1 MDFSL
6 CFFLILPLFFIPSSS
21 TPPSYISEGSSLS
34 VDRPNDV
41 LTSPNGGFT
50 SGFYPVGDNAFIYA
64 VWFAKSFDR
73 TVVWTANR
81 DQPVNGKGSK
91 LLLQKG
97 GELMLTDAGKNTV
110 WTAATTTSTSV
121 QLILNDTGNLV
132 LSTSS
137 NTSLILWQSF
147 DSPTNTLLPHQLFTR
162 YTTLISSRSEKNYS
176 SGFYKLF
183 FDNNNVLGLLYSGPE
198 VSSIYWPD
206 PWLMVWDTGRTTYN
220 SSKVAVF
227 DSSGHFRSSDNL
239 EFKSSDSGLGPKRRL
254 TLDTDGNLRLYSLNE
269 MTGNWTITWQ
279 AMSDP
284 CRVHGIC
291 GPNGICSYGS
301 GAGRGCFCVPGYR
314 IRNSSDWSYGCELDQ
329 GYYLSG
335 DDQTVDFVSMGYLE
349 LYGYEYDV
357 YKNHTLK
364 SCKEKC
370 LNSAICKG
378 FLFKF
383 EEGMYNCY
391 AKSQLLNG
399 KSSPN
404 LLGTLYV
411 KLNLS
416 LKDNSFKPS
425 VKQIQLSCSG
435 GDSVTLNRTYKT
447 KGGSKFLEFLAWF
460 AAGVG
465 VVEMLG
471 VFALCFFVFRTPKD
485 FGPDAQGYFL
495 AVTTFKK
502 FSYAEIKKA
511 TRGFKEE
518 IGRGGY
524 GVVYKGTLLDDRV
537 AAIKRLDDAK
547 EGEAEFLA
555 ELSTIGRIN
564 HMNLIEMW
572 GYCVEGKHRLLVS
585 EYMEHGSL
593 ADNLNSSTLDSEK
606 RFSIAVGIAK
616 GLAYLHE
623 ECLEWVLHCDIKPQN
638 ILLDS
643 NYQPKVADFGLS
655 KLLNRGEGSNTNFSK
670 MRGTRGYMAPEWVF
684 NLPITSKVDVY
695 SYGIVVL
702 EMITGRSPVGL
713 HTTGR
718 SSVGFQY
725 TAIDGGGLVTW
736 MRKKQQGAVNS
747 KALIKEIID
756 PTLIGGYDMGKM
768 ETLVRVAMQCVEED
782 KDARPTMRKVV
793 EMLLRH
799 EDEDSCDNGVEV
811 KDFVPFQ

>member
-6 CFFLILPLFFIPSSS
+6 CFFLILPLFFTPSSS
-21 TPPSYISEGSSLS
+21 TPPSSISEGSSLS

-41 LTSPNGGFT
+41 LTSPNGVFT
-50 SGFYPVGDNAFIYA
+50 SGFYRVGDNAFIYA

-97 GELMLTDAGKNTV
+97 GELILTDAGKNTI
-110 WTAATTTSTSV
+110 WTATATATTTSTSV
-121 QLILNDTGNLV
+121 QLSLNDAGNLI

-137 NTSLILWQSF
+137 NTSPILWQSF
-147 DSPTNTLLPHQLFTR
+147 DSPTNTLLPHQLLTR

-176 SGFYKLF
+176 SSFYKLF
-183 FDNNNVLGLLYSGPE
+183 FDNINVLGLLYSGPE

-239 EFKSSDSGLGPKRRL
+239 EFNSSDYGLGPKRRL

-279 AMSDP
+279 ATSDP

-291 GPNGICSYGS
+291 GPNSICSYGS

-383 EEGMYNCY
+383 EEGVYNCY

-411 KLNLS
+411 KLNVS
-416 LKDNSFKPS
+416 VKDN
-425 VKQIQLSCSG
+425 
-435 GDSVTLNRTYKT
+435 
-447 KGGSKFLEFLAWF
+447 
-460 AAGVG
+460 
-465 VVEMLG
+465 M
-471 VFALCFFVFRTPKD
+471 FRTPKD
-485 FGPDAQGYFL
+485 SGPDAQGYFL
-495 AVTTFKK
+495 AAFKFKK

-537 AAIKRLDDAK
+537 AAIKRLNDAK

-555 ELSTIGRIN
+555 E
-564 HMNLIEMW
+564 
-572 GYCVEGKHRLLVS
+572 
-585 EYMEHGSL
+585 
-593 ADNLNSSTLDSEK
+593 
-606 RFSIAVGIAK
+606 
-616 GLAYLHE
+616 
-623 ECLEWVLHCDIKPQN
+623 
-638 ILLDS
+638 
-643 NYQPKVADFGLS
+643 
-655 KLLNRGEGSNTNFSK
+655 
-670 MRGTRGYMAPEWVF
+670 
-684 NLPITSKVDVY
+684 
-695 SYGIVVL
+695 
-702 EMITGRSPVGL
+702 
-713 HTTGR
+713 
-718 SSVGFQY
+718 
-725 TAIDGGGLVTW
+725 
-736 MRKKQQGAVNS
+736 
-747 KALIKEIID
+747 
-756 PTLIGGYDMGKM
+756 
-768 ETLVRVAMQCVEED
+768 
-782 KDARPTMRKVV
+782 
-793 EMLLRH
+793 
-799 EDEDSCDNGVEV
+799 
-811 KDFVPFQ
+811 

>member
-6 CFFLILPLFFIPSSS
+6 CFFLILPLFFTPSSS
-21 TPPSYISEGSSLS
+21 TPPSSISEGSSLS
-34 VDRPNDV
+34 VDRPNDF
-41 LTSPNGGFT
+41 LTSPNGVFT
-50 SGFYPVGDNAFIYA
+50 SGFYRVGDNAFIYA

-97 GELMLTDAGKNTV
+97 GELMLTDAGKNTI
-110 WTAATTTSTSV
+110 WTAAAAATTTTSTSV
-121 QLILNDTGNLV
+121 QLSLNDTGNLV

-137 NTSLILWQSF
+137 NTSPIRWQSF

-176 SGFYKLF
+176 SSFYKLF
-183 FDNNNVLGLLYSGPE
+183 FDNDNVLRLLYSGPE

-239 EFKSSDSGLGPKRRL
+239 EFNSSDSGLGPKRRL

-291 GPNGICSYGS
+291 GPNSICSYGS

-314 IRNSSDWSYGCELDQ
+314 IRNSSDWSYGCDVDQ

-335 DDQTVDFVSMGYLE
+335 DNQTVDFVSMGYLE
-349 LYGYEYDV
+349 LFGYDYDF
-357 YKNHTLK
+357 YENHTLK

-383 EEGMYNCY
+383 VKDVYNCY

-411 KLNLS
+411 KLNVS
-416 LKDNSFKPS
+416 VKDNSFKPS
-425 VKQIQLSCSG
+425 VKQIQLNCSG
-435 GDSVTLNRTYKT
+435 GDPVTLNRTYET
-447 KGGSKFLEFLAWF
+447 KGGSEFLEFLTWF

-465 VVEMLG
+465 VVEMLC
-471 VFALCFFVFRTPKD
+471 VFVICFLVFRTPKD
-485 FGPDAQGYFL
+485 SGPDAQG
-495 AVTTFKK
+495 KK
-502 FSYAEIKKA
+502 
-511 TRGFKEE
+511 T
-518 IGRGGY
+518 
-524 GVVYKGTLLDDRV
+524 
-537 AAIKRLDDAK
+537 
-547 EGEAEFLA
+547 
-555 ELSTIGRIN
+555 
-564 HMNLIEMW
+564 
-572 GYCVEGKHRLLVS
+572 
-585 EYMEHGSL
+585 
-593 ADNLNSSTLDSEK
+593 
-606 RFSIAVGIAK
+606 
-616 GLAYLHE
+616 
-623 ECLEWVLHCDIKPQN
+623 
-638 ILLDS
+638 
-643 NYQPKVADFGLS
+643 
-655 KLLNRGEGSNTNFSK
+655 
-670 MRGTRGYMAPEWVF
+670 
-684 NLPITSKVDVY
+684 
-695 SYGIVVL
+695 
-702 EMITGRSPVGL
+702 
-713 HTTGR
+713 
-718 SSVGFQY
+718 
-725 TAIDGGGLVTW
+725 
-736 MRKKQQGAVNS
+736 QGAVNS
-747 KALIKEIID
+747 KALVKEIID
-756 PTLIGGYDMGKM
+756 PTLIGGCDMGKM
-768 ETLVRVAMQCVEED
+768 ETLVRVAMLCVEED
-782 KDARPTMRKVV
+782 KDARPTMRNVV

-799 EDEDSCDNGVEV
+799 EDFNSCDNGAEV
-811 KDFVPFQ
+811 KDIVPFQ

>member
-6 CFFLILPLFFIPSSS
+6 CFFLILSLFFTPSSS
-21 TPPSYISEGSSLS
+21 TPPSSISEGSSLS

-41 LTSPNGGFT
+41 LTSPNGVFT

-121 QLILNDTGNLV
+121 QLSLKDTGNLV

-137 NTSLILWQSF
+137 NTSPILWQSF

-183 FDNNNVLGLLYSGPE
+183 FDNNNVLELLYSGPE

-227 DSSGHFRSSDNL
+227 NSSGHFRSSDNL

-279 AMSDP
+279 ATSDP

-291 GPNGICSYGS
+291 GPNSICSYGS

-357 YKNHTLK
+357 FKNHTLK

-383 EEGMYNCY
+383 EEGVYNCY

-411 KLNLS
+411 KLNVS
-416 LKDNSFKPS
+416 VKDNSFKPS
-425 VKQIQLSCSG
+425 VKQIQLNCSG
-435 GDSVTLNRTYKT
+435 GDPVMLNRTYET

-460 AAGVG
+460 AVGVG
-465 VVEMLG
+465 VVEMLC
-471 VFALCFFVFRTPKD
+471 VFTLCFFVSRAPKD
-485 FGPDAQGYFL
+485 SGPGAQGYFL
-495 AVTTFKK
+495 AATTFRK
-502 FSYAEIKKA
+502 FSFSEIKKA

-537 AAIKRLDDAK
+537 AAIKRLNDAK

-555 ELSTIGRIN
+555 EVSTIGRIN

-593 ADNLNSSTLDSEK
+593 ADNLNSCTLDSEK

-655 KLLNRGEGSNTNFSK
+655 KLLNRGEGSNTIFSK

-702 EMITGRSPVGL
+702 EMITGRS
-713 HTTGR
+713 
-718 SSVGFQY
+718 SVGFQY

-736 MRKKQQGAVNS
+736 MRKMQQGAVNS

-756 PTLIGGYDMGKM
+756 PTLIDGYDMGKM
-768 ETLVRVAMQCVEED
+768 ETLVRVAMQCVEKD

-799 EDEDSCDNGVEV
+799 EDEDSCDNGAEV